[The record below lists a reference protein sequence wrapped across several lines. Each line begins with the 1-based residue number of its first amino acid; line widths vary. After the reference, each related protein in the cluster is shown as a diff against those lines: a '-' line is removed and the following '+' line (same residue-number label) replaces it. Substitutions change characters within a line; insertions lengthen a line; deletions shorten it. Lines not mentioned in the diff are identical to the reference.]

1 MTYCNYYSI
10 QIVDNVLYNMFNY
23 ACLIEYLFYFC
34 VGF

>member
-10 QIVDNVLYNMFNY
+10 QTVDNVLYNMFIY
-23 ACLIEYLFYFC
+23 DCLIEYLFYFC